1 MDGLCGGIPVIV
13 IYTFRIIDKKG
24 PLHNPA
30 DRDHW
35 IQYMVAIPLI
45 FGRLTAADYEDD
57 VAADPR
63 IDRLRD
69 KMVCLED
76 PAFTQDYLD
85 PGKRS
90 IANGITIEFI
100 DGSKLNEVMVE
111 YPVGHRRRRAEG
123 IPLLLE
129 KFRINLARC
138 FPEKQQKTILDVSL
152 DIDRL
157 FDMPVNEYVDL
168 YVI

>member
-1 MDGLCGGIPVIV
+1 
-13 IYTFRIIDKKG
+13 
-24 PLHNPA
+24 
-30 DRDHW
+30 
-35 IQYMVAIPLI
+35 MVAIPLI

-69 KMVCLED
+69 KMICLED

-123 IPLLLE
+123 IPPLLE

-152 DIDRL
+152 NVDRL
-157 FDMPVNEYVDL
+157 LDMPVNEYVDL